1 MFIVGVFE
9 HICSMEESDIS
20 VFHLIWIYSC
30 HLSRWSKTHSQF
42 QIHHCKAN
50 KAFRQFKV
58 KPIFCPGEHVDLLE
72 HPVFVHSSCEGIKE
86 QRLTESRTGHTT
98 LSRMVA
104 RFTLNPEEQG
114 K

>member
-1 MFIVGVFE
+1 M
-9 HICSMEESDIS
+9 
-20 VFHLIWIYSC
+20 
-30 HLSRWSKTHSQF
+30 
-42 QIHHCKAN
+42 
-50 KAFRQFKV
+50 
-58 KPIFCPGEHVDLLE
+58 DLLE

-86 QRLTESRTGHTT
+86 QRTGHTT